1 MAQKKEYRF
10 SMDDS
15 LEDLK
20 ILPGGEGIYEYVQ
33 QKAEELA
40 KAIDTKVTQML
51 EQHELPPS
59 PEEVNRMGYV
69 LAVELHRNDEKKEH
83 RAVVL
88 YKKVDELE
96 IEL

>member
-1 MAQKKEYRF
+1 MARKKEYRF

-20 ILPGGEGIYEYVQ
+20 TLPGGEGIYEYVQ

-40 KAIDTKVTQML
+40 KAIDAKAAQML
-51 EQHELPPS
+51 RQHELPS
-59 PEEVNRMGYV
+59 DKEEVSRMGYA